1 MPNVSDTYREYSRF
15 LETCHGDFFRSVL
28 RARGGSCFLS
38 LRRLLASSSWQTVIV
53 LVGNTV
59 ESHWSTPHMSLR
71 RTMDRA
77 GACSSVLHYLAAVAV
92 AGSLS
97 SPLRVSP
104 AVSSTGSRNS
114 GLRLLCAFVPARKK
128 KADAVSPRRRRHVCP
143 SAIISL

>member
-1 MPNVSDTYREYSRF
+1 MPKVSGPYRKYSRF

-104 AVSSTGSRNS
+104 AVSSTGSS
-114 GLRLLCAFVPARKK
+114 GLRLLCAFVQLGRKRQTRCLRDG
-128 KADAVSPRRRRHVCP
+128 AATSV
-143 SAIISL
+143 LLL